1 MRDRSMKKSTKKST
15 KKNEERGPQK
25 AAGNL
30 PVKFTLFLIPL
41 AAAMCFF
48 GIYRGEAAVI
58 LSKAITICLE
68 CIGLG

>member
-25 AAGNL
+25 AAGM

-48 GIYRGEAAVI
+48 GIYRGETAVI